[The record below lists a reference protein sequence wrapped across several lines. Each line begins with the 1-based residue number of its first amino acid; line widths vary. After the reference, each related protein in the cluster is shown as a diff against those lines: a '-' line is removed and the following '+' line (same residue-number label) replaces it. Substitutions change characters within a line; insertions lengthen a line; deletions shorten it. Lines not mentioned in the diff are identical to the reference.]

1 VQDSR
6 LKSVNVYAYRF
17 EGETI
22 FYCYADAP
30 FFCLSWKEVR
40 AECWINVGAEV
51 KRVVLNLLGS
61 CLVLLFAYRTL
72 SFSKDSYMDT
82 MFL

>member
-6 LKSVNVYAYRF
+6 LESVDVYAYRF

-22 FYCYADAP
+22 FDCYADAP

-40 AECWINVGAEV
+40 AERWINVGAEV
-51 KRVVLNLLGS
+51 KRVVLNLLG
-61 CLVLLFAYRTL
+61 CLVLLFANRTL
-72 SFSKDSYMDT
+72 GFGKDGYMNT